1 MARTAL
7 GYWVAYDAPGV
18 LGRITHHTGYGATD
32 VELREMLQDKEDEQ
46 ARNDG
51 REPRTV
57 RVWPLHAD
65 DLASNKLFG
74 LSTERMTKRQHEK
87 ALAQLATEGRLLP
100 TTGIRREMHYL
111 YNGMS
116 RHLGLTTNGEPEPI
130 TGGLAHLI
138 AMAQEAQTPVWYLR
152 CNSEWRPIVMAERT
166 YDVTAAFADWVE
178 GGCKWGHAVWVQYKA
193 Y

>member
-1 MARTAL
+1 
-7 GYWVAYDAPGV
+7 
-18 LGRITHHTGYGATD
+18 
-32 VELREMLQDKEDEQ
+32 MLQDKEDEQ

-130 TGGLAHLI
+130 TGGLAQLI

-152 CNSEWRPIVMAERT
+152 CNSEWRPIVMAEPSAPLPAAKGIETALLLLPALGSTVWYMPSAPLPAAKGIET
-166 YDVTAAFADWVE
+166 YSR
-178 GGCKWGHAVWVQYKA
+178 
-193 Y
+193 